1 MLTANDIQNVQFSKS
16 VSGYKPAE
24 VDEFIDRCAQTVSA
38 LTLTKNDLEKK
49 LEVLADKLI
58 EYRNDEDNIR
68 TALMS
73 AQKLGDTVVREAN
86 HKAGLILDDARI
98 KAEKVHE
105 EAQRSIKNELK
116 ELERIKLE
124 ISNFKARML
133 SIYREHLSLI
143 DVLPE
148 VENKP
153 EQDTETADNAGQTD
167 VSQEQAINEN
177 ISEEAVGQTG
187 QDDQDGQNQTSFQT
201 EITEN
206 GDNEAAQADLSSA
219 ASDDPEHKSRFGDLK
234 FGDQYDIT
242 EDDDRNNSG
251 LFRRRK

>member
-1 MLTANDIQNVQFSKS
+1 MLTANDIQNIRFSKG
-16 VSGYKPAE
+16 VGGYKSAE
-24 VDEFIDRCAQTVSA
+24 VNEFIDSCAQTVSA
-38 LTLTKNDLEKK
+38 LTITKNDLEKK

-98 KAEKVHE
+98 KAEKIHE
-105 EAQRSIKNELK
+105 EAQRNIKNELK

-148 VENKP
+148 VENKQ
-153 EQDTETADNAGQTD
+153 EQDAETADSVEQANVQ
-167 VSQEQAINEN
+167 QEQML
-177 ISEEAVGQTG
+177 SEDSSAKEDEETEQV
-187 QDDQDGQNQTSFQT
+187 DQAGENQTLVQAEKAET
-201 EITEN
+201 E
-206 GDNEAAQADLSSA
+206 DNEVAVNDLPSGD
-219 ASDDPEHKSRFGDLK
+219 SDESKPKSRFGDLK
-234 FGDQYDIT
+234 FGDEYDIT
-242 EDDDRNNSG
+242 EDADQDNSG
-251 LFRRRK
+251 IFKRRK